1 MFMRIKFV
9 VSIGLNA
16 MQFSGSISMY
26 DKQSKHF
33 GIQNIDSS

>member
-9 VSIGLNA
+9 LSIGLNA

-26 DKQSKHF
+26 DMRSKHF
-33 GIQNIDSS
+33 GM